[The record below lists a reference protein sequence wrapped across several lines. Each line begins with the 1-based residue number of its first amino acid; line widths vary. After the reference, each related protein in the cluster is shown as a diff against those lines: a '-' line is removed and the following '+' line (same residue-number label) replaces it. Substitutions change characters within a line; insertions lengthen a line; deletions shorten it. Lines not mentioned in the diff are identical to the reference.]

1 MNKFALSDIAKHA
14 DTCPILIAGP
24 TASGKSA
31 LAMEIAERFGGAILN
46 ADAFQIYSNWR
57 VLTARPSKVDEDE
70 APHFLYGHIAPD
82 AAYSVGHWLAEITP
96 LLNASPRPIITGGTG
111 LYFQALTKGLA
122 NIPPIPPEIR
132 KAAQKEISKKGFE
145 ALISGLD
152 AATKSQIDCKN
163 PMRVQRAWEVQ
174 KATGRSI
181 AVWQA
186 STPKPL
192 LPVARCITLLCDV
205 DKDWLNRRIQNR
217 FHKMIEEG
225 ALDEAAA
232 NLPSW
237 SANLPASRAIGA
249 RQLIAHLRGEMP
261 LSKAIEEATIAT
273 RQYAKRQRT
282 WFRSKMDHWSKCDP
296 RRL

>member
-46 ADAFQIYSNWR
+46 ADAFQIYSNWQ
-57 VLTARPSKVDEDE
+57 VLTARPSKVDEYK
-70 APHFLYGHIAPD
+70 APHFLYGHIAPN

-122 NIPPIPPEIR
+122 NIPSIPPEIR
-132 KAAQKEISKKGFE
+132 KAAQEEISKKGFE
-145 ALISGLD
+145 ALLSGLD

-163 PMRVQRAWEVQ
+163 PMRIQRAWEVE

-192 LPVARCITLLCDV
+192 LPVTRCITLLCDV
-205 DKDWLNRRIQNR
+205 DKDWLNQRIQNR

-237 SANLPASRAIGA
+237 SADLPASRAIGA
-249 RQLIAHLRGEMP
+249 RQLIAHLHGEMP

>member
-1 MNKFALSDIAKHA
+1 MNKFVLSDIAKHA

-57 VLTARPSKVDEDE
+57 VLTARPSKVDEYK
-70 APHFLYGHIAPD
+70 APHFLYGHIAPN

-132 KAAQKEISKKGFE
+132 KAAQEEISKKGLD
-145 ALISGLD
+145 ALLSGLD
-152 AATKSQIDCKN
+152 SATKSKIDCKN

-205 DKDWLNRRIQNR
+205 DKEWLNQRIENR

-237 SANLPASRAIGA
+237 SADLPASRAIGA
-249 RQLIAHLRGEMP
+249 RQLIAHLRGEMS

-282 WFRSKMDHWSKCDP
+282 WFRSKMDNWSKCDP

>member
-1 MNKFALSDIAKHA
+1 MNTFTLSTIDQHA

-57 VLTARPSKVDEDE
+57 VLTARPSDVDQDK

-132 KAAQKEISKKGFE
+132 EAAEEEISKKGLD
-145 ALISGLD
+145 ALLSGLD
-152 AATKSQIDCKN
+152 SATKSKIDCKN

-205 DKDWLNRRIQNR
+205 DKEWLNQRIENR

-237 SANLPASRAIGA
+237 SADLPASRAIGA
-249 RQLIAHLRGEMP
+249 RQLIAHLRGEMS
-261 LSKAIEEATIAT
+261 LSNAIEEATIAT

-282 WFRSKMDHWSKCDP
+282 WFRSKMEHWNRCDP

>member
-1 MNKFALSDIAKHA
+1 MNKFVLSDIAKHA

-46 ADAFQIYSNWR
+46 ADAFQIYSNWQ
-57 VLTARPSKVDEDE
+57 VLTARPSKVEEDK
-70 APHFLYGHIAPD
+70 APHFLYGHIAPN

-132 KAAQKEISKKGFE
+132 KAAQEEISKKGLD
-145 ALISGLD
+145 ALLSGLD
-152 AATKSQIDCKN
+152 SATKSKIDCKN

-205 DKDWLNRRIQNR
+205 DKDWLNQRIQNR

-237 SANLPASRAIGA
+237 SVDLPASRAIGA
-249 RQLIAHLRGEMP
+249 RQLIAHLRGEMS
-261 LSKAIEEATIAT
+261 LSNAIEEATIAT

-282 WFRSKMDHWSKCDP
+282 WFRSKMEHWNRCDP

>member
-57 VLTARPSKVDEDE
+57 VLTARPSKVDEDK

-122 NIPPIPPEIR
+122 NIPSIPPEIR
-132 KAAQKEISKKGFE
+132 KAAQEEISKKGFE
-145 ALISGLD
+145 ALLSGLD

-163 PMRVQRAWEVQ
+163 PMRVQRAWEVE

-192 LPVARCITLLCDV
+192 LPVTRCITLLCDV
-205 DKDWLNRRIQNR
+205 DKDWLNQRIQNR

-237 SANLPASRAIGA
+237 SADLPASRAIGA
-249 RQLIAHLRGEMP
+249 HQLIAHLRGEMS

-282 WFRSKMDHWSKCDP
+282 WFRSKMDNWSKCDP

>member
-31 LAMEIAERFGGAILN
+31 LAMEIAERFGGAIIN

-57 VLTARPSKVDEDE
+57 VLTARPSKVDEDK

-122 NIPPIPPEIR
+122 NIPPIPQEIR
-132 KAAQKEISKKGFE
+132 KAAQEEISKKGFE
-145 ALISGLD
+145 ALLSGLD
-152 AATKSQIDCKN
+152 AATKSRIDCKN

-186 STPKPL
+186 STPKPQ

-205 DKDWLNRRIQNR
+205 DKDWLNQRIQNR

-237 SANLPASRAIGA
+237 SADLPASRAIGA
-249 RQLIAHLRGEMP
+249 RQLIAHLHGEMP

>member
-1 MNKFALSDIAKHA
+1 MNKFVLSDIAKHA

-57 VLTARPSKVDEDE
+57 VLTARPSKVDEYK
-70 APHFLYGHIAPD
+70 APHFLYGHIAPN

-132 KAAQKEISKKGFE
+132 KAAQEEISKKGLD
-145 ALISGLD
+145 ALLSGLD
-152 AATKSQIDCKN
+152 SATKSKIDCKN

-205 DKDWLNRRIQNR
+205 DKEMLNQRIENR

-237 SANLPASRAIGA
+237 SADLPASRAIGA
-249 RQLIAHLRGEMP
+249 RQLIAHLRGEMS
-261 LSKAIEEATIAT
+261 LNNAIEEATIAT

-282 WFRSKMDHWSKCDP
+282 WFRSKMEHWNRCDP

>member
-1 MNKFALSDIAKHA
+1 MNKFVLSDIAKHA

-57 VLTARPSKVDEDE
+57 VLTARPSKVDEYK
-70 APHFLYGHIAPD
+70 APHFLYGHIAPN

-132 KAAQKEISKKGFE
+132 KAAQEEISKKGLD
-145 ALISGLD
+145 ALLSGLD
-152 AATKSQIDCKN
+152 SATKSKIDCKN

-205 DKDWLNRRIQNR
+205 DKEWLNQRIENR

-237 SANLPASRAIGA
+237 SADLPASRAIGA
-249 RQLIAHLRGEMP
+249 RQLIAHLRGEMS
-261 LSKAIEEATIAT
+261 LNNAIEEATIAT

-282 WFRSKMDHWSKCDP
+282 WFRSKMDNWSKCDP

>member
-1 MNKFALSDIAKHA
+1 MNKFTLSDIAQQA

-57 VLTARPSKVDEDE
+57 VLTARPSNIDEDK
-70 APHFLYGHIAPD
+70 APHFLYGHLAPD

-96 LLNASPRPIITGGTG
+96 LLNAPRRPIITGGTG
-111 LYFQALTKGLA
+111 LYFQALSKGLA
-122 NIPPIPPEIR
+122 NIPAIPPEIR
-132 KAAQKEISKKGFE
+132 EAAEEEISKNGFGS
-145 ALISGLD
+145 LLSGLD
-152 AATKSQIDCKN
+152 SATKNQIDCKN

-192 LPVARCITLLCDV
+192 LPEARCITLLCDV
-205 DKDWLNRRIQNR
+205 DRDWLNQSIQNR

-225 ALDEAAA
+225 ALEEAAA

-237 SANLPASRAIGA
+237 SADLPASRTIGA
-249 RQLIAHLRGEMP
+249 RQLIAHLRGEMS
-261 LSKAIEEATIAT
+261 LNNAIEEATIAT

-282 WFRSKMDHWSKCDP
+282 WFRSKMDQWSRCDP
-296 RRL
+296 RLL

>member
-1 MNKFALSDIAKHA
+1 
-14 DTCPILIAGP
+14 
-24 TASGKSA
+24 
-31 LAMEIAERFGGAILN
+31 
-46 ADAFQIYSNWR
+46 
-57 VLTARPSKVDEDE
+57 
-70 APHFLYGHIAPD
+70 
-82 AAYSVGHWLAEITP
+82 VGHWLVEITP

-132 KAAQKEISKKGFE
+132 KAAQEEISKKGFE

-192 LPVARCITLLCDV
+192 LPAARCITLLCDV
-205 DKDWLNRRIQNR
+205 DKDWLNQRIQNR

-237 SANLPASRAIGA
+237 SADLPASRAIGA
-249 RQLIAHLRGEMP
+249 RQLIAHLRGEMS

-282 WFRSKMDHWSKCDP
+282 WFRSKMDHWSRCDP
-296 RRL
+296 RQL

>member
-1 MNKFALSDIAKHA
+1 MNQLALSDIAKHA

-57 VLTARPSKVDEDE
+57 LLTARPSKVDEDK

-82 AAYSVGHWLAEITP
+82 AAYSVGDWLAEIKP

-122 NIPPIPPEIR
+122 NIPSIPPEIR
-132 KAAQKEISKKGFE
+132 KAAQEEISKRGFE
-145 ALISGLD
+145 ALLSGLD

-163 PMRVQRAWEVQ
+163 PMRIQRAWEVE

-192 LPVARCITLLCDV
+192 LPVTRCITLLCDV
-205 DKDWLNRRIQNR
+205 DKDWLNQRIQNR

-237 SANLPASRAIGA
+237 SADLPASRAIGA
-249 RQLIAHLRGEMP
+249 RQLIAHLRGEMS

>member
-1 MNKFALSDIAKHA
+1 MNKFVLSDIAKHA

-57 VLTARPSKVDEDE
+57 VLTARPSKVDEYK
-70 APHFLYGHIAPD
+70 APHFLYGHIAPN

-132 KAAQKEISKKGFE
+132 EAAEKEISKKGLD
-145 ALISGLD
+145 ALLSGLD
-152 AATKSQIDCKN
+152 SATKSKIDCRN

-205 DKDWLNRRIQNR
+205 DKEWLNQRIENR
-217 FHKMIEEG
+217 FYKMIEEG

-237 SANLPASRAIGA
+237 SVDLPASRAIGA
-249 RQLIAHLRGEMP
+249 RQLIAHLRGEMS
-261 LSKAIEEATIAT
+261 LSNAIEEATIAT

-282 WFRSKMDHWSKCDP
+282 WFRSKMDHWNICDP

>member
-1 MNKFALSDIAKHA
+1 MNKFVLSDIAKHA

-31 LAMEIAERFGGAILN
+31 LAMEIAERFGGAIIN

-57 VLTARPSKVDEDE
+57 VLTARPSKVDEDK

-122 NIPPIPPEIR
+122 NIPPIPQEIR
-132 KAAQKEISKKGFE
+132 KAAQEEISKKGFE
-145 ALISGLD
+145 ALLSGLD
-152 AATKSQIDCKN
+152 AATKSRIDCKN

-192 LPVARCITLLCDV
+192 LSVARCITLLCDV
-205 DKDWLNRRIQNR
+205 DKDWLNQRIQNR

-237 SANLPASRAIGA
+237 SADLPASRAIGA
-249 RQLIAHLRGEMP
+249 RQLIAHLRGEMS

-282 WFRSKMDHWSKCDP
+282 WFRSKMDHWSKCDL

>member
-1 MNKFALSDIAKHA
+1 MNKFVLSDIAKHA

-31 LAMEIAERFGGAILN
+31 LAMEIAERFGGAIIN

-57 VLTARPSKVDEDE
+57 LLTARPSKVDEDK

-122 NIPPIPPEIR
+122 HIPPIPQEIR
-132 KAAQKEISKKGFE
+132 KAAQEEISKKGFE
-145 ALISGLD
+145 ALLSGLD
-152 AATKSQIDCKN
+152 AATKSRIDCKN

-186 STPKPL
+186 TTPKPQ

-205 DKDWLNRRIQNR
+205 DKDWLNQCIQDR

-237 SANLPASRAIGA
+237 SADLPASRAIGA
-249 RQLIAHLRGEMP
+249 RQLIAHLRGEMS

-296 RRL
+296 TRL

>member
-1 MNKFALSDIAKHA
+1 MNKFVLSDIAKHA

-57 VLTARPSKVDEDE
+57 VLTARPSKVDEYK
-70 APHFLYGHIAPD
+70 APHFLYGHIAPN

-132 KAAQKEISKKGFE
+132 KAAQEEISKKGLD
-145 ALISGLD
+145 ALLSGLD
-152 AATKSQIDCKN
+152 SATKSKIDCKN

-205 DKDWLNRRIQNR
+205 DKEWLNQRIENR

-237 SANLPASRAIGA
+237 SADLPASRAIGA
-249 RQLIAHLRGEMP
+249 RQLIAHLRGEMS
-261 LSKAIEEATIAT
+261 LNNAIEEATIAT

-282 WFRSKMDHWSKCDP
+282 WFRSKMEHWNRCDP

>member
-57 VLTARPSKVDEDE
+57 VLTARPSEVDQDKV
-70 APHFLYGHIAPD
+70 PHFLYGHIAPD

-132 KAAQKEISKKGFE
+132 KAAQEEISKKGFE
-145 ALISGLD
+145 ALLSELD
-152 AATKSQIDCKN
+152 AATKSQIDCNN

-186 STPKPL
+186 STSKPL

-205 DKDWLNRRIQNR
+205 DKDWLNQRIQNR
-217 FHKMIEEG
+217 FHTMIEEG

-237 SANLPASRAIGA
+237 SADLPASRAIGA
-249 RQLIAHLRGEMP
+249 RQLIAHLRGEMS

>member
-1 MNKFALSDIAKHA
+1 MNKFVLSDIAKHA

-57 VLTARPSKVDEDE
+57 VLTARPSKVDEYK
-70 APHFLYGHIAPD
+70 APHFLYGHIAPN

-132 KAAQKEISKKGFE
+132 KAAQEEISKKGLD
-145 ALISGLD
+145 ALLSGLD
-152 AATKSQIDCKN
+152 SATKSKIDCKN

-205 DKDWLNRRIQNR
+205 DKEWLNQRIENR

-237 SANLPASRAIGA
+237 SADLPASRAIGA
-249 RQLIAHLRGEMP
+249 RQLIAHLRGEMS
-261 LSKAIEEATIAT
+261 LNNAIEEATIAT

-282 WFRSKMDHWSKCDP
+282 WFRSKMKHWNRCDP

>member
-1 MNKFALSDIAKHA
+1 MNKFTLSDISKHA
-14 DTCPILIAGP
+14 DTCPILISGP

-57 VLTARPSKVDEDE
+57 VLTARPSNVDEDK
-70 APHFLYGHIAPD
+70 APHFLYGHTAPD

-96 LLNASPRPIITGGTG
+96 LLNASRRPIITGGTG

-132 KAAQKEISKKGFE
+132 KAAQEEISKKGFDT
-145 ALISGLD
+145 LLSGLD
-152 AATKSQIDCKN
+152 SATKSQIDCKN

-186 STPKPL
+186 STPRPL

-205 DKDWLNRRIQNR
+205 DKNWLNQRIQNR

-237 SANLPASRAIGA
+237 NADLPASRAIGA
-249 RQLIAHLRGEMP
+249 RQLIAHLRGEMS
-261 LSKAIEEATIAT
+261 LIKAIEEATIAT

-282 WFRSKMDHWSKCDP
+282 WFRSKMDHWSRCDP

>member
-1 MNKFALSDIAKHA
+1 MNQLALSDIAKHA

-57 VLTARPSKVDEDE
+57 VLTARPSKVDEDK

-82 AAYSVGHWLAEITP
+82 ATYSVGHWLAEITP

-132 KAAQKEISKKGFE
+132 KAAQEEISKKGFE
-145 ALISGLD
+145 ALLSGLD

-205 DKDWLNRRIQNR
+205 DKDWLNQRIQNR
-217 FHKMIEEG
+217 FHKMIEKG

-237 SANLPASRAIGA
+237 SADLPASRAIGA
-249 RQLIAHLRGEMP
+249 RQLIAHLHGEMP
-261 LSKAIEEATIAT
+261 LSKAIAEATIAT

>member
-1 MNKFALSDIAKHA
+1 MNKFVLSDIAKHA

-57 VLTARPSKVDEDE
+57 VLTARPSKVDEDK
-70 APHFLYGHIAPD
+70 APHFLYGHIAPN

-132 KAAQKEISKKGFE
+132 KAAQEEISKKGLD
-145 ALISGLD
+145 ALLSGLD
-152 AATKSQIDCKN
+152 SATKSKIDCKN

-205 DKDWLNRRIQNR
+205 DKEWLNQRIENR

-237 SANLPASRAIGA
+237 SADLPASRAIGA
-249 RQLIAHLRGEMP
+249 RQLIAHLRGEMS
-261 LSKAIEEATIAT
+261 LNNAIEEATIAT

-282 WFRSKMDHWSKCDP
+282 WFRSKMEHWNRCDP

>member
-1 MNKFALSDIAKHA
+1 MNKFVLSDIAKHA

-24 TASGKSA
+24 PASGKSA
-31 LAMEIAERFGGAILN
+31 LAMEIAGRFGGAILN
-46 ADAFQIYSNWR
+46 ADAFQIYSNWQ
-57 VLTARPSKVDEDE
+57 VLTARPSKVDEDK
-70 APHFLYGHIAPD
+70 APHFLYGHIAPN

-132 KAAQKEISKKGFE
+132 KAAQEEISKKGFE
-145 ALISGLD
+145 ALLSGLD

-205 DKDWLNRRIQNR
+205 DKEWLNQRIENR

-237 SANLPASRAIGA
+237 SADLPASRAIGA
-249 RQLIAHLRGEMP
+249 RQLIAHLRGEMS

-282 WFRSKMDHWSKCDP
+282 WFRSKMDNWSKCDP

>member
-1 MNKFALSDIAKHA
+1 MNKFVLSDIAKHA

-31 LAMEIAERFGGAILN
+31 LAMEIAERFGGAIIN

-57 VLTARPSKVDEDE
+57 VLTARPSKVDEDK

-122 NIPPIPPEIR
+122 NIPPIPQEIR
-132 KAAQKEISKKGFE
+132 KAAQEETSKKGFE
-145 ALISGLD
+145 ALLSGLD
-152 AATKSQIDCKN
+152 AATKSRIDCKN

-186 STPKPL
+186 STPKPQ

-205 DKDWLNRRIQNR
+205 DKDWLNQRIQNR

-237 SANLPASRAIGA
+237 SADLPASRAIGA
-249 RQLIAHLRGEMP
+249 RQLIAHLHGEMP

-296 RRL
+296 TRL

>member
-1 MNKFALSDIAKHA
+1 MNKFVLSDIAKHA

-31 LAMEIAERFGGAILN
+31 LAMEIAERFGGAIIN

-57 VLTARPSKVDEDE
+57 VLTARPSKVDEYK

-122 NIPPIPPEIR
+122 NIPSLPPEIR
-132 KAAQKEISKKGFE
+132 KAAQEEINKKGFE
-145 ALISGLD
+145 ALLSELD

-174 KATGRSI
+174 KPPDDRLPSG
-181 AVWQA
+181 
-186 STPKPL
+186 KL
-192 LPVARCITLLCDV
+192 LP
-205 DKDWLNRRIQNR
+205 
-217 FHKMIEEG
+217 
-225 ALDEAAA
+225 
-232 NLPSW
+232 
-237 SANLPASRAIGA
+237 
-249 RQLIAHLRGEMP
+249 
-261 LSKAIEEATIAT
+261 LSHFC
-273 RQYAKRQRT
+273 Q
-282 WFRSKMDHWSKCDP
+282 
-296 RRL
+296 

>member
-1 MNKFALSDIAKHA
+1 MNKFVLSDIAKHA

-31 LAMEIAERFGGAILN
+31 LAMEIAERFGGAIIN

-57 VLTARPSKVDEDE
+57 VLTARPSKVDEDK

-122 NIPPIPPEIR
+122 HIPPIPQEIR
-132 KAAQKEISKKGFE
+132 KAAQEEISKKGFE
-145 ALISGLD
+145 ALLSGLD
-152 AATKSQIDCKN
+152 AATKSRIDCKN

-186 STPKPL
+186 TTPKPQ

-205 DKDWLNRRIQNR
+205 DKDWLNQCIQDR

-237 SANLPASRAIGA
+237 SADLPASRAIGA
-249 RQLIAHLRGEMP
+249 RQLIAHLRGEMS

-296 RRL
+296 TRL

>member
-57 VLTARPSKVDEDE
+57 VLTARPSKVDEDK

-122 NIPPIPPEIR
+122 NIPSIPPEIR
-132 KAAQKEISKKGFE
+132 KAAQEEISKKGFE
-145 ALISGLD
+145 ALLSGLD

-163 PMRVQRAWEVQ
+163 PMRVQRAWEVE

-186 STPKPL
+186 STPKPQ

-205 DKDWLNRRIQNR
+205 DKDWLNQRIQNR

-237 SANLPASRAIGA
+237 SADLPASRAIGA
-249 RQLIAHLRGEMP
+249 RQLIAHLHGEMP
-261 LSKAIEEATIAT
+261 LGKAIEEATIAT

>member
-1 MNKFALSDIAKHA
+1 MNKFVLSDIAKHA

-57 VLTARPSKVDEDE
+57 VLTARPSKVDEYK
-70 APHFLYGHIAPD
+70 APHFLYGHIAPN

-132 KAAQKEISKKGFE
+132 KAAQEEISKKGLD
-145 ALISGLD
+145 ALLSGLD
-152 AATKSQIDCKN
+152 SATKSKIDCKN

-205 DKDWLNRRIQNR
+205 DKDWLNQRIQNR

-237 SANLPASRAIGA
+237 SADLPASRAIGA
-249 RQLIAHLRGEMP
+249 RQLIAHLRGEMS
-261 LSKAIEEATIAT
+261 LNNAIEEATIAT

-282 WFRSKMDHWSKCDP
+282 WFRSKMEHWNRCDP

>member
-31 LAMEIAERFGGAILN
+31 LAMEIAERFGGAIIN

-57 VLTARPSKVDEDE
+57 VLTARPSKVDEDK

-122 NIPPIPPEIR
+122 NIPPIPQEIR
-132 KAAQKEISKKGFE
+132 KAAQEEISKKGFE
-145 ALISGLD
+145 ALLSGLD
-152 AATKSQIDCKN
+152 AATKSRIDCKN

-186 STPKPL
+186 STPKPQ

-205 DKDWLNRRIQNR
+205 DKDWLNQRIQNR

-237 SANLPASRAIGA
+237 SADLPASRAIGA
-249 RQLIAHLRGEMP
+249 RQLIAHLHGEMP

-296 RRL
+296 TRL

>member
-1 MNKFALSDIAKHA
+1 MNKFVLSDIAKHA

-31 LAMEIAERFGGAILN
+31 LAMEIAERFGGAIIN

-57 VLTARPSKVDEDE
+57 VLTARPSKVDEDK

-122 NIPPIPPEIR
+122 HIPPIPQEIR
-132 KAAQKEISKKGFE
+132 KAAQEEISKKGFE
-145 ALISGLD
+145 ALLSGLD
-152 AATKSQIDCKN
+152 AATKSRIDCKN

-186 STPKPL
+186 TTPKPQ

-205 DKDWLNRRIQNR
+205 DKDWLNQCIQDR

-237 SANLPASRAIGA
+237 SADLPASRAIGA
-249 RQLIAHLRGEMP
+249 RQLIAHLRGEMS

-296 RRL
+296 IRL

>member
-1 MNKFALSDIAKHA
+1 
-14 DTCPILIAGP
+14 
-24 TASGKSA
+24 
-31 LAMEIAERFGGAILN
+31 MEIAERFGGAILN

-57 VLTARPSKVDEDE
+57 VLTARPSDVDQDK

-96 LLNASPRPIITGGTG
+96 LLNSSPRPIITGGTG

-132 KAAQKEISKKGFE
+132 EAAEEEISKKGLD
-145 ALISGLD
+145 ALLSGLD
-152 AATKSQIDCKN
+152 SATKSKIDCKN

-205 DKDWLNRRIQNR
+205 DKEWLNQRIENR

-249 RQLIAHLRGEMP
+249 RQLIAHLRGEMS
-261 LSKAIEEATIAT
+261 LSNAIEEATIAT

-282 WFRSKMDHWSKCDP
+282 WFRSKMDHWNRCDP

>member
-1 MNKFALSDIAKHA
+1 MNKFVLSDIAKNA
-14 DTCPILIAGP
+14 DTCTILIAGP

-46 ADAFQIYSNWR
+46 ADAFQIYRNWR
-57 VLTARPSKVDEDE
+57 VLTARPSKVDEYK
-70 APHFLYGHIAPD
+70 APHFLYGHIAPN

-132 KAAQKEISKKGFE
+132 KAAQEEISKKGFE
-145 ALISGLD
+145 ALLSGLD

-205 DKDWLNRRIQNR
+205 DKEWLNQRIENR

-232 NLPSW
+232 NLPNW
-237 SANLPASRAIGA
+237 SADLPASRAIGA
-249 RQLIAHLRGEMP
+249 RQLIAHLRGEMS
-261 LSKAIEEATIAT
+261 LSNAIEEATIAT

-282 WFRSKMDHWSKCDP
+282 WFRSKMDHWNRCDP